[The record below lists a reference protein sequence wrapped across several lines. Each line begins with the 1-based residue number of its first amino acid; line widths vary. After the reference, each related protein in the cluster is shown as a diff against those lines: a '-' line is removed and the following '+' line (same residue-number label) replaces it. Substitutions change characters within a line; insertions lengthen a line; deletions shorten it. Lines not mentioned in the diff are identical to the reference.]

1 MNPEPRTPNHEQNSE
16 PEPGTWNP
24 ERGPVLVTG
33 AAGFAGS
40 YVIDRL
46 ASAGARAVG
55 WSRHDVD
62 LLDRD
67 VVRTAVR
74 DLKPAA
80 IYHCAGAPHVAHSWS
95 DTTHPLRSNVLAT
108 HNLLDA
114 VRRAGVACRILVTGS
129 ATVYRDSP
137 APIDETA
144 PLEPSSPYGLSK
156 LAQEQLAIRAM
167 AEDGVDVI
175 VTRSFNHTGPRQRPS
190 FAAPAMA
197 LQLALIETGRAEPV
211 IRVGNLDALR
221 DITDVRDTIRAYE
234 LLMARGRSGLPYNV
248 CSGVARAIREVL
260 DGLRARARVAV
271 RVEVDPSRLR
281 PNDTPVLVG
290 DPARLQADTGWR
302 PEISFDRMLD
312 DLLDYWRRQVAAS

>member
-1 MNPEPRTPNHEQNSE
+1 MNPEPRTPNPEQNPE

-114 VRRAGVACRILVTGS
+114 VRRAGVSCRILVTGS

-197 LQLALIETGRAEPV
+197 LQLALIEIGRAEPV

-302 PEISFDRMLD
+302 PEIPFDRMLD